1 MSLYDDMPDVD
12 IDNNAHK
19 KRKIEAISQGNNTNT
34 TKTTTTTTTPA
45 AATTT
50 TSTNTSND
58 KKNDINIPETITKL
72 SNYMNKDDK
81 FVKASSL
88 FVNVINSYI
97 NDDNTIELILRS
109 ITFLITF
116 KRDYDNTIYWLSY
129 VNIFRSL
136 YDNIDLCKAFILSK
150 SQSSSSSS
158 LSTEGEGV
166 MTSLQILSMNELTN
180 WISKTVLVHDLDTDD
195 SYIYTQCCKDITL
208 YIKSL
213 DNTTTNT
220 DTNTTDD
227 IEKQVIILKLLSTS
241 YKSYHL
247 AWKCPLIKAMFKE
260 ASARRLKFDA
270 SLRNELDDLNT
281 NMMKDE
287 RKTSSNTK
295 NRTVRVTNSI
305 AHPLRNIGG
314 ENSILR

>member
-1 MSLYDDMPDVD
+1 MSLYDDMPDV
-12 IDNNAHK
+12 IDK
-19 KRKIEAISQGNNTNT
+19 KRKIEAISQGNNTT
-34 TKTTTTTTTPA
+34 TTTITTTTTTA
-45 AATTT
+45 
-50 TSTNTSND
+50 TSTNITND

-97 NDDNTIELILRS
+97 NDDNNTIELILRS
-109 ITFLITF
+109 ITLLITL
-116 KRDYDNTIYWLSY
+116 KRDYDNTIYRLSY

-136 YDNIDLCKAFILSK
+136 YDNIDLCKAFIISK
-150 SQSSSSSS
+150 SPSSSSSS
-158 LSTEGEGV
+158 SSTEGEGV
-166 MTSLQILSMNELTN
+166 ITSLQVLSMNELTN

-195 SYIYTQCCKDITL
+195 SYTYTQCCKDITM

-213 DNTTTNT
+213 DNTTTTN
-220 DTNTTDD
+220 TNTTDD

-260 ASARRLKFDA
+260 ASTRRLKFDA

-305 AHPLRNIGG
+305 AHPLRNVGG
-314 ENSILR
+314 EHSILR